1 MDLETETAEL
11 CAEASYLGDLINRLR
26 ELAEKNGYET
36 LSVAANELANRL
48 VKRKQLVTARLDEA
62 MHEAMA
68 VADAIMNCDDP
79 HYGFCGLDDL
89 K

>member
-11 CAEASYLGDLINRLR
+11 CAEASYLGDMIDRLR
-26 ELAEKNGYET
+26 KLAEKSGYEA
-36 LSVAANELANRL
+36 LSKAANDLADRL
-48 VKRKQLVTARLDEA
+48 TKRKRFVSEQLDEA

-79 HYGFCGLDDL
+79 HYGFCGPDD
-89 K
+89 